1 MGVTGGVGAPKASF
15 EPGPKPVSF
24 LHPFPFQVV
33 FLSMLFFIVPS
44 ALFRGLLL
52 SGVFFPCLFCFK
64 NKLKT
69 VSQFVSYSV

>member
-1 MGVTGGVGAPKASF
+1 MPPRASC

-24 LHPFPFQVV
+24 LYPFPFQVV

-52 SGVFFPCLFCFK
+52 SGVFFLVCFI
-64 NKLKT
+64 LKI
-69 VSQFVSYSV
+69 S